1 MLRRIKEL
9 PVVRGELK
17 ERAILNAAR
26 MCSYIY
32 RPIAIYTQDQQGW
45 PGDWEGRTILALV
58 SNWKALG
65 TRPAYLDE
73 IVEGIRSH
81 LNSRGYL
88 GRILEEGS
96 FDEQQFSGHNWLI
109 RGLMEYYLKTGSEE
123 AAEIVKHIVEKLYLP
138 ARGHYAEYPL
148 DPEERGKGGSYGGNI
163 TGRIGSWITSTD
175 IGCAFMCLDGLAQYY
190 SIFGGDSVKE
200 LLDEMI
206 GVFTGIDFVSS
217 HMQTHA
223 TLSGVRGILGLY
235 EKTGDKSYL
244 AAAERIFGLYL
255 TDGMTENYANFNW
268 FGRFDTWTEPCA
280 ITDSMMVAFALY
292 RALEDTEYLKLAQ
305 RIYYNAFCYAQRS
318 NGGFGTD
325 TTVGPETAFLRPSGG
340 GFSEA
345 FWCCTMR
352 GAEGISTL
360 FENFFLADEDRNI
373 IVTIGGDAE
382 ISTES
387 FTISFSGE
395 IPYGDSYRIS
405 VTAKNDIRFS
415 VKVMSGDELIEH
427 VFDLKKGEKKSVRG
441 HAGFAFKGEPAL
453 KTDGI
458 RFFYGNLL
466 LGTGNGDFPPLS
478 KDCVYGNGLQ
488 PLTNMKDVTEAGC
501 AKENRQIV
509 F

>member
-17 ERAILNAAR
+17 ERALLNSAR

-32 RPIAIYTQDQQGW
+32 RPVAIYTQDHQGW

-73 IVEGIRSH
+73 IIDGIRSH
-81 LNSRGYL
+81 LNARGYL
-88 GRILEEGS
+88 GRILPNGA

-123 AAEIVKHIVEKLYLP
+123 AAETVKNIVERLYLP
-138 ARGHYAEYPL
+138 ARGYYDDYPV
-148 DPEERGKGGSYGGNI
+148 DPARRGKGGSYGGNI
-163 TGRIGSWITSTD
+163 TGQIGAWVTSTD

-190 SIFGGDSVKE
+190 SLFGGEEVKA

-206 GVFTGIDFVSS
+206 GVFTGIDFVTS

-223 TLSGVRGILGLY
+223 TLSAVRGILRLY
-235 EKTGDKSYL
+235 EKTDDRSYL
-244 AAAERIFGLYL
+244 DAAERIFDLYL
-255 TDGMTENYANFNW
+255 KEGMTENYANFNW

-280 ITDSMMVAFALY
+280 ITDSLMAAFSLY
-292 RALEDTEYLKLAQ
+292 RATEDPRYLKLAQ

-325 TTVGPETAFLRPSGG
+325 TTTGPETVFLKPSGG
-340 GFSEA
+340 GLSEA

-352 GAEGISTL
+352 GAEGISSL
-360 FENFFLADEDRNI
+360 FENFFLTDEDRNI

-382 ISTES
+382 LTTES
-387 FTISFSGE
+387 LVISFSGE
-395 IPYGDSYRIS
+395 IPYGDSYRIT
-405 VTAKNDIRFS
+405 VTAKTDICFS
-415 VKVMSGDELIEH
+415 VKLLSEDGYIEH
-427 VFDLKKGEKKSVRG
+427 VFDMKRGEKRSVRG
-441 HAGFAFKGEPAL
+441 HAGFSFKGEPAL
-453 KTDGI
+453 KSDGI
-458 RFFYGNLL
+458 RFFYGNLM
-466 LGTGNGDFPPLS
+466 LGTGNPDFPPLAEN
-478 KDCVYGNGLQ
+478 CVYGNGLQ